1 MYHMVVEPQH
11 ESPKVVGLVSLGP
24 PYSSEESCLTT
35 ATAIVKRAAYDL
47 PLAAPAPDEPPGEA
61 ADGPLLL
68 HHAEWFCKLRWL
80 VVAAM
85 LALALVAAVAAPWL
99 WHHGIQLEAVW
110 PLGIAG
116 VLALAN
122 AGYLVMLRATR
133 NSPNLAAAAH
143 RGLWLQILV
152 DLAVL
157 TVVVHFLGSVHSV
170 APLMYLFHIVLV
182 CIFFSSAESL
192 AVTGIAMAM
201 YVSCVTAE
209 SFGAFPARSMWHP
222 APPAAQG
229 LASAAPWVLA
239 AHVGSVA
246 FISVTIWF
254 LASRL
259 TGALRQR
266 DAELAATNRR
276 LMAATDERA
285 RHMLQTTHQLK
296 APFAAIH
303 ANTQVLLGGFCG
315 KIPDEALQVIGKI
328 AARCDML
335 SRQIKAMLQ
344 LANLRSSAQDPPPA
358 TAIELGDILRGCL
371 AALEPLAAKRGI
383 RFAENISPATI
394 NGVHDH
400 VVMMIDNVLSNAVAY
415 SFDGQQVSVS
425 CRAGPSGGAIVSVE
439 DSGIGIPAAKLPK
452 IFDDYYR
459 TAEAVKHN
467 TASTGLGLAIVCQV
481 ARAGKV
487 GVRVESAPQQ
497 GTLFTLDFPAC
508 WGEARGPT

>member
-1 MYHMVVEPQH
+1 MTTE
-11 ESPKVVGLVSLGP
+11 
-24 PYSSEESCLTT
+24 T
-35 ATAIVKRAAYDL
+35 ATVKRAVYDL
-47 PLAAPAPDEPPGEA
+47 PLASRVPDESPEEA

-85 LALALVAAVAAPWL
+85 LGMALVASVAGPWFL
-99 WHHGIQLEAVW
+99 HQGMRLEAGW
-110 PLGIAG
+110 PLGVAG

-122 AGYLVMLRATR
+122 AGYLAMLRTVR
-133 NSPNLAAAAH
+133 NSPNLALAAH

-157 TVVVHFLGSVHSV
+157 TAVVHFLGSVMTV

-182 CIFFSSAESL
+182 CLFFSSAQSL
-192 AVTGIAMAM
+192 AVTGIALTM
-201 YVSCVTAE
+201 YVLCVVLE
-209 SFGAFPARSMWHP
+209 SSGVVPPQSVWAALSPSMLNDFPR
-222 APPAAQG
+222 G
-229 LASAAPWVLA
+229 VLA
-239 AHVGSVA
+239 AHMGSVA
-246 FISVTIWF
+246 FISVTVWF

-259 TGALRQR
+259 AGALRQR

-315 KIPDEALQVIGKI
+315 KIPADALEVIGRI

-335 SRQIKAMLQ
+335 SREIKAMLQ

-358 TAIELGDILRGCL
+358 TAIELHDILRTCL

-383 RFAENISPATI
+383 GFIENIASAAI
-394 NGVHDH
+394 RGVYDH

-415 SFDGQQVSVS
+415 SCDGQKVSVS
-425 CRAGPSGGAIVSVE
+425 CQPKPSGGAIVTVE
-439 DSGIGIPAAKLPK
+439 DSGIGIPTAKLPQ

-459 TAEAVKHN
+459 TSEAVKHN
-467 TASTGLGLAIVCQV
+467 KASTGLGLAIVRQV
-481 ARAGKV
+481 AMAGKV
-487 GVRVESAPQQ
+487 GVRVESAPQL
-497 GTLFTLDFPAC
+497 GTRFTLDFPAC
-508 WGEARGPT
+508 WGEAPRLP